1 MSKGKRPKFCGGN
14 VPVLTV
20 REQPQD
26 VSSVSCAPHRQECWE
41 FNLVNTKPAAA
52 TVEIGEP
59 VFGSISDGQ
68 IAVIS
73 AIGLLGFAPIEI
85 TQQIT
90 KTAAQSNSNNLQ
102 GTVTKKGEK
111 ANVRVKLCLG

>member
-1 MSKGKRPKFCGGN
+1 MSKGKRPKFYGGN

-26 VSSVSCAPHRQECWE
+26 ISSVSCAPNRQECWE
-41 FNLVNTKPAAA
+41 FNLVNTKPEAA

-59 VFGSISDGQ
+59 VFGSISDGR

-73 AIGLLGFAPIEI
+73 AIGLLGFAPTEI

-102 GTVTKKGEK
+102 GIVTKKGEK